1 MSIKNPSRRLVIFG
15 GLAAGGGL
23 AVGWALSPFSTLDR
37 AHRLAGRPGA
47 SMLGAWVRIGADNT
61 VTVIVPHAEMGQGV
75 HTSLP
80 MMLAEELDADWSLV
94 RVEQAPADMAFA
106 TTAMGQGYLLG
117 NLDIPRLATGVL
129 DFGLLKLGQ
138 YMNFQMTGGSMSV
151 RFTGVLGMR
160 RAGAAARAM
169 LIQAAATGWAVPA
182 TEITAKSSRLQHS
195 ASGRSATF
203 GEMAERA
210 AVLSVPLK
218 APLKRKADYTI
229 VGRPLARLD
238 IPAKVDGS
246 AIYSADVRLPGMLY
260 GAIASSPTFGGL
272 LKSVDGASV
281 GNARGVERVVTL
293 PDAVVVLA
301 DNTWR
306 ARSALDA
313 LKPVWN
319 DGAKAGTSSATI
331 FAAMDAALLR
341 GEFKKDHAIGD
352 APGALASARRTIEAT
367 YRLPYLSHAQMEPVN
382 CIAWFKGTK
391 LEIWGGFQHPL
402 LARAH
407 AAKSAGLPI
416 DNVTIHHTVM
426 GGGFGR
432 RGSTLDFLAK
442 TVAVAK
448 QVDVPVQLSWSRE
461 EDMTQGFYRNAA
473 VAKLRAGL
481 DAQGRVAAWVSSFT
495 DRHEPSD
502 ATTLHYTIPHQLA
515 RHVATNNPIPWGP
528 WRSVDHTL
536 HGFFIESFMDELAH
550 AAGQDPFEFR
560 RAHLGAAPRHRAVL
574 ERAAAM
580 SGWAV
585 PSPPGRAR
593 GIAIR
598 ESFGTIVAQVAEV
611 SVSPRGRVRV
621 HKLFSA
627 CDPGEVVNPATFS
640 AQIRGGAIFGLSAT
654 LYGEITIANGR
665 VVEQNFPDYEMV
677 RMAEAPTQEVSII
690 ESGAPMGGA
699 GEPGTPPVA
708 AAVANAV
715 FALTGHRIRELP
727 LRKLDLRKPP
737 GAAQS

>member
-1 MSIKNPSRRLVIFG
+1 MSLKHPSRRLVIFG

-37 AHRLAGRPGA
+37 ARRLAGRSGA

-61 VTVIVPHAEMGQGV
+61 VTVIVPHAEMGQGA

-106 TTAMGQGYLLG
+106 TTAFLQGYLLG
-117 NLDIPRLATGVL
+117 HWDVPRLATAAV
-129 DFGLLKLGQ
+129 DFGMRKIGEF
-138 YMNFQMTGGSMSV
+138 MNLQMTGGSMSV

-169 LIQAAATGWAVPA
+169 LIEAAAAKWAVPA
-182 TEITAKSSRLQHS
+182 SEIVARSSRLQHL

-210 AVLSVPLK
+210 ALVSVPLK
-218 APLKRKADYTI
+218 TSLKRRSDYTI
-229 VGRPLARLD
+229 SGRPLPRVD

-246 AIYSADVRLPGMLY
+246 ALYSADVRLPGMLY
-260 GAIASSPTFGGL
+260 GAIASSPTFGGS
-272 LKSVDGASV
+272 LKSVDTAVAGK
-281 GNARGVERVVTL
+281 ARGVARIVTL

-313 LKPVWN
+313 LKPDWN
-319 DGAKAGTSSATI
+319 DGPKAGTSSATI
-331 FAAMDAALLR
+331 FAAMDAALQR
-341 GEFKKDHAIGD
+341 GEFKKDHAVGD
-352 APGALASARRTIEAT
+352 APRALASAQLTIKAT

-382 CIAWFKGTK
+382 CIAWFRGTK
-391 LEIWGGFQHPL
+391 LEVWGGFQHPL
-402 LARAH
+402 HARAH

-416 DNVTIHHTVM
+416 DNITIHHAVM

-442 TVAVAK
+442 TVAAAK

-461 EDMTQGFYRNAA
+461 EDMTQDFYRNAA
-473 VAKLRAGL
+473 IAQLEAAL
-481 DAQGRVAAWVSSFT
+481 DAQGRVAAWVHSFT
-495 DRHEPSD
+495 DRHEPAD
-502 ATTLHYTIPHQLA
+502 AAAVHYAIPHQLA
-515 RHVATNNPIPWGP
+515 RHVETSNPIPWGP

-536 HGFFIESFMDELAH
+536 HGFFIESFMDEMAH

-560 RAHLGAAPRHRAVL
+560 RAHLSAAPRHRAVL

-580 SGWAV
+580 SAWTV
-585 PSPPGRAR
+585 PAPAGRAR

-611 SVSPRGRVRV
+611 SVDSRGRVRV

-627 CDPGEVVNPATFS
+627 CDPGEVVNPVTFA

-654 LYGEITIANGR
+654 LYGEITIAKGR
-665 VVEQNFPDYEMV
+665 VVQQNFPDYEMV
-677 RMAEAPTQEVSII
+677 RMAQAPSQEVSII

-715 FALTGHRIRELP
+715 FALTGHRLRELP
-727 LRKLDLRKPP
+727 LRKFDLCKPP